1 MIDGDEINLLRI
13 QSETS
18 LSSSATELSP
28 NPRGNV
34 TLSETGETPYRIL
47 PELVRPDK
55 RKAEEMVVSVQGHPS
70 TTEDRQ
76 RTGRY
81 LAVGLIIVMVFLTFY
96 HTLMKHTTVLTGLL
110 APAIIMLLYI
120 LWLFYFARKRKR
132 QVGIV

>member
-1 MIDGDEINLLRI
+1 MIIKMIDGDEINLLRI

-70 TTEDRQ
+70 TTEVSSP
-76 RTGRY
+76 THLPVY
-81 LAVGLIIVMVFLTFY
+81 
-96 HTLMKHTTVLTGLL
+96 
-110 APAIIMLLYI
+110 
-120 LWLFYFARKRKR
+120 
-132 QVGIV
+132 